1 MITSLVF
8 ATVKG
13 ISLSAANL
21 QLVLAALLAV
31 SEVLGA
37 DPRIK
42 ANGIVSFALLQIQNY
57 LRNRKSK
64 G

>member
-1 MITSLVF
+1 MTLTLF
-8 ATVKG
+8 LAAATKT
-13 ISLSAANL
+13 LSAANV

-42 ANGIVSFALLQIQNY
+42 SNGIISFLLIQAQNF
-57 LRNRKSK
+57 LRLKK
-64 G
+64 DKV